1 MKYSILMKSTGLVF
15 PTKDPLKTSG
25 KDLLPC
31 VYFKVENFLGA
42 NNIQSKSAVF
52 FNGKTYITNV
62 DPPDTQPACLA

>member
-1 MKYSILMKSTGLVF
+1 MCSS
-15 PTKDPLKTSG
+15 KDPLKTSG

-31 VYFKVENFLGA
+31 VYFKEVENFLGV

-62 DPPDTQPACLA
+62 DPPDTDTQPACLA